1 MAIIVKIL
9 QNSEQDA
16 CIKVKSDSAGGTITI
31 PKEDFCYRIN
41 PNDHSGNLVK
51 DPKYRFQDSNEK
63 SLVTI
68 RSMQWS
74 GYTQEN
80 SHGRIYRGTTLDLEH
95 EIMSFCVG
103 DTCQYEFMGQEMV
116 ADSEYG
122 TDDLTVELQGEMTL
136 WIKLRKTNFVNY
148 SGEYAWYGQYE
159 DETKLGPKDEY
170 AEQLKQVFGTN

>member
-9 QNSEQDA
+9 QNGEQDA
-16 CIKVKSDSAGGTITI
+16 CIKVKSDSAGGSATIT
-31 PKEDFCYRIN
+31 KEMLCYRPVIHTAT
-41 PNDHSGNLVK
+41 PSTDQK
-51 DPKYRFQDSNEK
+51 DRFQDYDEK
-63 SLVTI
+63 SLFSI

-80 SHGRIYRGTTLDLEH
+80 SHGRIYRSDTQDLEH

-116 ADSEYG
+116 ADTEYDNENM
-122 TDDLTVELQGEMTL
+122 TIVLEGEMTL
-136 WIKLRKTNFVNY
+136 WIKIRKTNFKNY

-170 AEQLKQVFGTN
+170 KEQLKQVFGTN